1 VLEEDYLGKLR
12 LMETLNTLY
21 NIPVAKEDFEKALEQ
36 RDSINERLES
46 SPEVKILLPQLENL
60 YDTRAKAMEKEGV
73 PSLTP
78 EMEELFWKIGGKD
91 VGRA

>member
-1 VLEEDYLGKLR
+1 
-12 LMETLNTLY
+12 MEVLNTLY

-36 RDSINERLES
+36 RDRIKERLES
-46 SPEVKILLPQLENL
+46 SPEVNLLLPQLENM
-60 YDTRAKAMEKEGV
+60 YDTRTKAMEGEGG

-78 EMEELFWKIGGKD
+78 EMEELFWKITGKD